1 MAKRQTYNYIHD
13 NPEIEFKTIDYTD
26 NPMIIAQHENMAA
39 INSALEIDLT
49 GQATAESIGK
59 TFYSGMGGH
68 ADFMRGAVMAPGGKP
83 ILIVQSTAENGEIS
97 RIVPFLAE
105 GAGTTMNRGDI
116 HYVVT
121 EYGIAY
127 LHGKNIRERAMELIS
142 IAHPKFRPYLIE
154 EAKRLNLIYK
164 DQAYID
170 GAGGEY
176 PERLETYRTT
186 KSGLTFSLRPVK
198 ISDEPLLK
206 DLFYSLSEHS
216 LYQRFVSAR
225 KDMPHLR
232 LQEFVAVDY
241 TNQMSILAVLHK
253 GTKEIAIG
261 LAQYLMCQEGH
272 AAEVA
277 ILVRDEYQDRGVGT
291 ELLTYLT
298 YLGKRNGL
306 LRFTAEVLQENL
318 KMLHLFEK
326 MGFDIRRSTTEDIV
340 ELEMDFL

>member
-1 MAKRQTYNYIHD
+1 
-13 NPEIEFKTIDYTD
+13 
-26 NPMIIAQHENMAA
+26 
-39 INSALEIDLT
+39 
-49 GQATAESIGK
+49 
-59 TFYSGMGGH
+59 
-68 ADFMRGAVMAPGGKP
+68 
-83 ILIVQSTAENGEIS
+83 
-97 RIVPFLAE
+97 
-105 GAGTTMNRGDI
+105 
-116 HYVVT
+116 
-121 EYGIAY
+121 
-127 LHGKNIRERAMELIS
+127 
-142 IAHPKFRPYLIE
+142 
-154 EAKRLNLIYK
+154 
-164 DQAYID
+164 
-170 GAGGEY
+170 
-176 PERLETYRTT
+176 
-186 KSGLTFSLRPVK
+186 
-198 ISDEPLLK
+198 
-206 DLFYSLSEHS
+206 
-216 LYQRFVSAR
+216 
-225 KDMPHLR
+225 MPHLR